1 MVRHSM
7 HLAIRVTCRA
17 LVPAIAGVLLAATLA
32 RANNCAQTSE
42 GWTPINDLGTGLYQ
56 GLFQGG
62 LYPGGSNT
70 MPPAH
75 LAAGLAAAQRMVPRD
90 TFGNPDPVNG
100 KVVLVSLGMSNTTG
114 EFCIQGS
121 GIVGCWAE
129 SFMGQAAAD
138 PDVNHST
145 LAIINGARSGQDARW
160 WLDPAAVNYDLIRG
174 IMASVGLTE
183 AQVGAFWVKEANTY
197 PSLSLPNQL
206 ADAYILEGRLAT
218 IARTLKIRY
227 PNIQQVFFS
236 SRIYAGYAIT
246 TNSPE
251 PSAYEGGFAA
261 KWAIESQIRQMST
274 PLNPIDPVAGDLN
287 NTTVAPWM
295 GWGPYM
301 WADGVNPRSDGL
313 TWTCPEF
320 QPNDGAHLQVFA
332 IVKVAQM
339 LLNFLLTSPV
349 TQTWFPAVPT
359 TYPTAPTVTITSPG
373 DGAVSPP
380 GQPFTFTAAASDPEE
395 GDLTPA
401 IRWVSSIDGDIGTG
415 GEITTSSLSLGTHW
429 ITAYATDGT
438 GLTSQQSIHVTVPA
452 TVAAFRSIGAE
463 DGYIVDAPPR
473 VGIGRYAYSSYGN
486 SQVGDQATNGQVRQ
500 FLSFDTSPIP
510 DDAVILSATLKVK
523 RVGVQGGNPF
533 DTLGRLLVDVQAGS
547 FGNDPTLQASDFQA
561 TATAPAAAS
570 LREPLVNGDLWSIAA
585 LDPTGVAAINK
596 TGRTQMRLA
605 FEAHDNGNGTADN
618 DLFASGD
625 YTDPAQWPELDVT
638 YLSGSGGTTST
649 TTTTVVVTTSTTT
662 STTIASTTTTSMT
675 TTSMTSTTMPA
686 STTTTSTAPVT
697 TTTVA
702 DTTSS
707 TTTSIPP
714 TTTTTTLGDTPVTVA
729 FRSIAAEDGS
739 LGESAPGSGVG
750 GNVNATAT
758 TMQVGDQ
765 TNNAQSR
772 VLASFDTSTLP
783 PGAVI
788 VSATLRLARVSLTG
802 TNPFGTLGRLLA
814 DVQSGGF
821 GGSIALQTLD
831 FQASATASGSVSLS
845 NPLTNFS
852 WSTGTLDAA
861 GLAAI
866 NPTGRT
872 QVRLA
877 FEGHD
882 NANGVA
888 DRISFATGD
897 YADASLWPE
906 LDVTYLAPA
915 TTTTSTTI
923 ATTSTT
929 VTTTSTTAAS
939 TSTTD
944 STSTTTTSTSST
956 TTTTTA
962 PTTVT
967 LALRSIGAEDGS
979 LGESAPGSGVGGN
992 MSATSTTMQVGDQA
1006 NNAQSRVL
1014 ASFDTSTIPAG
1025 ATIVSATLRLNR
1037 TGLSGANPF
1046 ATLGRLL
1053 VDVQSGGFGGNTALQ
1068 TSDFQASSTA
1078 VGSASLSNPTMN
1090 GMWATGTLD
1099 AAGLAAIN
1107 RTGRTQVRLRFEVHD
1122 NANAVADRISFATGD
1137 HADASL
1143 WPELDVTYVP

>member
-1 MVRHSM
+1 MRA
-7 HLAIRVTCRA
+7 AIRLTCGA
-17 LVPAIAGVLLAATLA
+17 LAPAIAAVLLVATFA

-42 GWTPINDLGTGLYQ
+42 GWTPLNDLGTGLYQ

-70 MPPAH
+70 VPAAH

-129 SFMGQAAAD
+129 SFMGQAAVD

-160 WLDPAAVNYDLIRG
+160 WLDPSAVNYDLING
-174 IMASVGLTE
+174 ILASVGLTE

-287 NTTVAPWM
+287 DTTVAPWM

-332 IVKVAQM
+332 IIKVAQM

-349 TQTWFPAVPT
+349 TQTWFPAVPA

-380 GQPFTFTAAASDPEE
+380 GQPFTFTATASDPEE

-415 GEITTSSLSLGTHW
+415 GQITTSSLSLGTHW

-438 GLTSQQSIHVTVPA
+438 GFTSQQSIHVTVPA
-452 TVAAFRSIGAE
+452 TVAVFRSIAAE

-473 VGIGRYAYSSYGN
+473 VGIGRYTYPSYGN

-500 FLSFDTSPIP
+500 FLSFETSSIP

-605 FEAHDNGNGTADN
+605 FEVHDNGNGAADN

-625 YTDPAQWPELDVT
+625 YAASSQWPELDVT
-638 YLSGSGGTTST
+638 YLAGSGGTTST
-649 TTTTVVVTTSTTT
+649 TTTTVVATTSTSTSSTTT
-662 STTIASTTTTSMT
+662 STISTP
-675 TTSMTSTTMPA
+675 TTMAA

-707 TTTSIPP
+707 TTSSLPP

-729 FRSIAAEDGS
+729 FRSIGTEDGS

-765 TNNAQSR
+765 ATNAQSR
-772 VLASFDTSTLP
+772 ILASFDTATLP

-821 GGSIALQTLD
+821 GGSVALQTSD
-831 FQASATASGSVSLS
+831 FQASATAPASVSLS

-852 WSTGTLDAA
+852 WSTGALDAT
-861 GLAAI
+861 GVAAI
-866 NPTGRT
+866 NRTGRT

-877 FEGHD
+877 FELHD
-882 NANGVA
+882 NANGVV

-906 LDVTYLAPA
+906 LDVTYLAGSGGTTSTVTTTTAAA
-915 TTTTSTTI
+915 TSSTTTSTT
-923 ATTSTT
+923 TMP
-929 VTTTSTTAAS
+929 AS

-944 STSTTTTSTSST
+944 STSTTTSSTSST
-956 TTTTTA
+956 TTTTIA
-962 PTTVT
+962 QTTVT

-992 MSATSTTMQVGDQA
+992 MSAASTTMQVGDQA
-1006 NNAQSRVL
+1006 NNAQSRVV
-1014 ASFDTSTIPAG
+1014 ASFDTSVIPAG
-1025 ATIVSATLRLNR
+1025 ATIVSATLRFNR
-1037 TGLSGANPF
+1037 TGLTGTNPF
-1046 ATLGRLL
+1046 GTLGRLL
-1053 VDVQSGGFGGNTALQ
+1053 ADVQSGGFGGNAALQ
-1068 TSDFQASSTA
+1068 TSDFQASATA

-1090 GMWATGTLD
+1090 GTWAIGTLD

-1107 RTGRTQVRLRFEVHD
+1107 RTGRTQVRLAFEVHD
-1122 NANAVADRISFATGD
+1122 NGNAVADRVSFATGD
-1137 HADASL
+1137 HADATL
-1143 WPELDVTYVP
+1143 WPELDVTYLP